1 MMTISTPL
9 LNGMIAGELITTN
22 LAIIIPVCHGMN
34 ELRPAISAK
43 GLLVIDPE

>member
-22 LAIIIPVCHGMN
+22 LAIIIPVYYGMT
-34 ELRPAISAK
+34 EARPAISAK
-43 GLLVIDPE
+43 GLLVIVSE